1 MNKES
6 DLPLPR
12 TEKKQDEHNAIEGK
26 VQPVLPQLKLESLA
40 DRLIIPP
47 GEHPYLM
54 HRAMICLD
62 SQGHKR
68 GVCLTVVFDGQTTA
82 YDVTWEE
89 DISERIKNSITDLV
103 DAVEKSALAFTF
115 LIMKDCTGMEIV
127 KQAKRKSGFD
137 YFLLDNNADDRLI
150 FQGGKTARLEVT
162 GILCG
167 DNSDV
172 ESRFQEKFKRA
183 LKYQQFKTMPI
194 YVCVVEHS
202 EPKAEVRV
210 RHA

>member
-6 DLPLPR
+6 DLPLPG
-12 TEKKQDEHNAIEGK
+12 TEKKQDGYDTIRGK
-26 VQPVLPQLKLESLA
+26 VQPVSPELKLENLA
-40 DRLIIPP
+40 DRRIIPH
-47 GEHPYLM
+47 GEHPYLI
-54 HRAMICLD
+54 HRAMVCLD
-62 SQGHKR
+62 SQGHKS
-68 GVCLTVVFDGQTTA
+68 GVCFTVVFERQAIT
-82 YDVTWEE
+82 YNVTWKE

-115 LIMKDCTGMEIV
+115 LIIKDCTGMEVV

-137 YFLLDNNADDRLI
+137 YFLLDNDTDDRLI
-150 FQGGKTARLEVT
+150 FQGEKTARLEVT

-167 DNSDV
+167 NNSDV